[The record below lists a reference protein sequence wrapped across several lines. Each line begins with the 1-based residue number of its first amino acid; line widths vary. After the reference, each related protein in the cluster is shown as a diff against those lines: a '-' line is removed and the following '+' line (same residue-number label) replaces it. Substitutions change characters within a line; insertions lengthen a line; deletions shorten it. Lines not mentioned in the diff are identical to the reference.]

1 MKTKSIFRALMA
13 LVMCCFMAV
22 SAWGQTTYKAEQ
34 LAFTTVSADNLGND
48 KNVSYTTQKGG
59 GTSDP
64 AVYSGVIRLY
74 QNSSGKPGGSITLS
88 VAEGYKIKSA
98 TIGSDMKTTVA
109 YSLDNATSP
118 TPARKDLAKDAKY
131 TVSDLSA
138 SSITFYCMGTTSS
151 TRLYVDYLSVT
162 YEPSVNMLV
171 SIAPENGTEFVGSQQ
186 VTLTASDPSA
196 VIYYTTNGA
205 TPEVGAEGT
214 STYEAPFTIT
224 KTCIVKAI
232 AVKGDVTSSVASS
245 EFIKKSIAETITSY
259 VKVTSQA
266 DLVDGGVYLIV
277 NEEYSKL
284 LGWQYSNNRRT
295 SAVTISNG
303 VITDAN
309 CASNDAGDDDEL
321 ARELVL
327 GTSGSKYTFYDAI
340 EGGYLYAASSSSNH
354 LKTQTKLDDNGKAS
368 ISFDANGN
376 ATITFQGSN
385 ERNLLRYNDGSS
397 LFSCYVS
404 GQKDIQLYR
413 KVVQAKTAEA
423 VGNFG
428 TFYSESAYRMPQG
441 LTGSVVYAVE
451 GNSIKFTE
459 VYKGGDEV
467 PAYTALLISSGEV
480 AGSFYASVL
489 SKDVEAK
496 HVQADN
502 LLEGGRADDGKT
514 AMSVRSDV
522 LYYKLA
528 VNGSDYG
535 FYWGAEDGAPFT
547 MKNLYTA
554 YLAVPKSLGVKSF
567 NINWNDVTGIEEV
580 KNETRN
586 GAKEGVYTLTGRRI
600 FTDVKKLPKGL
611 YIVNGNK
618 VMVK

>member
-1 MKTKSIFRALMA
+1 
-13 LVMCCFMAV
+13 
-22 SAWGQTTYKAEQ
+22 
-34 LAFTTVSADNLGND
+34 
-48 KNVSYTTQKGG
+48 
-59 GTSDP
+59 
-64 AVYSGVIRLY
+64 
-74 QNSSGKPGGSITLS
+74 
-88 VAEGYKIKSA
+88 
-98 TIGSDMKTTVA
+98 
-109 YSLDNATSP
+109 
-118 TPARKDLAKDAKY
+118 
-131 TVSDLSA
+131 
-138 SSITFYCMGTTSS
+138 
-151 TRLYVDYLSVT
+151 LYVDYLSVT